1 MIEELVGKVFA
12 LRSVAHAEHW
22 KTKSGYVHE
31 TLGAVYDGL
40 ISGIDSF
47 VEPYIGNFGTL
58 GPITTT
64 TSTSDTLTGLK
75 DLVAW
80 IEENRDELTGEVCAL
95 EARLD
100 DFSADILGWI
110 FKLDN
115 LS

>member
-12 LRSVAHAEHW
+12 LRNVAHTEHW

-40 ISGIDSF
+40 ISGVDSF
-47 VEPYIGNFGTL
+47 VEPYIGNFGGL

-64 TSTSDTLTGLK
+64 SSSGDTLAGLK
-75 DLVAW
+75 SLVAW
-80 IEENRDELTGEVCAL
+80 IEENRGELTGDVCAL

-100 DFSADILGWI
+100 DFAADILGWI

>member
-12 LRSVAHAEHW
+12 LRNVAHAEHW

-31 TLGAVYDGL
+31 TLSAVYDGL
-40 ISGIDSF
+40 ISGVDSF
-47 VEPYIGNFGTL
+47 VEPYIGNFGAL

-75 DLVAW
+75 SLVAW
-80 IEENRDELTGEVCAL
+80 IEENREELTGEVCAL

-100 DFSADILGWI
+100 DFAADILGWI